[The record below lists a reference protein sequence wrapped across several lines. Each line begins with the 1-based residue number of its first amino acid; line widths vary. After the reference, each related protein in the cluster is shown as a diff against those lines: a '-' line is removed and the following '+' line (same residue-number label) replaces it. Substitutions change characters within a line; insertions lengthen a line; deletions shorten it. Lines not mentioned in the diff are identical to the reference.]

1 MPRPPATL
9 RPTGPALGVD
19 WDIVLVMMYHT
30 REALVADST
39 LHVWQHVVEQI
50 LLLNQFLMQNLALL
64 LILLL
69 LKDTAQKLLLL
80 KHYGVALPEKEP
92 SRLSSASTRTLR

>member
-9 RPTGPALGVD
+9 RPTGPALGAD
-19 WDIVLVMMYHT
+19 WDIALVMMFHT

-39 LHVWQHVVEQI
+39 QHVWQHVVEQI
-50 LLLNQFLMQNLALL
+50 LLLNQFLMQNHALL

-69 LKDTAQKLLLL
+69 KDMAQKLLLL
-80 KHYGVALPEKEP
+80 KHYGVAPPEKEP
-92 SRLSSASTRTLR
+92 SPLSSASTRTLR